1 MAYVFEI
8 YKDRKGEFRVRFRA
22 SNGEIMFSTEGYTS
36 KVSAKSAIKSL
47 LKNGPKAAVMDMSE
61 PAKKAAAAK
70 KAPVKKKTAPKRAK
84 KPGAAKAPASEPA
97 PETPAAAGA

>member
-36 KVSAKSAIKSL
+36 KVSAKGAIKSL
-47 LKNGPKAAVMDMSE
+47 LKNGPKATVADMSE
-61 PAKKAAAAK
+61 PARQAAAK
-70 KAPVKKKTAPKRAK
+70 KPPARKRA
-84 KPGAAKAPASEPA
+84 APRK
-97 PETPAAAGA
+97 PAAAKPPMPTSDTPPAAPAG